1 MWSYLLI
8 TTFPGFLG
16 FNQSL
21 SLVDITSR
29 FGNPITIEESEDK
42 DYQAFTFTRDAYLLT
57 AITNKSS
64 QVVTLEAYGVN
75 KSVKY
80 KGVGLMSDFKSV
92 IKKFGE
98 PEKYI
103 FDEKRIN
110 IVYSDCVFT
119 MNKIGRKNYYQVVG
133 MSVNMQKETKT
144 GEKK

>member
-16 FNQSL
+16 FNQSP

-133 MSVNMQKETKT
+133 MSVNMQKENKT

>member
-1 MWSYLLI
+1 MSI
-8 TTFPGFLG
+8 SVFPGFLG
-16 FNQSL
+16 FNQSP
-21 SLVDITSR
+21 SLVDITTR

-42 DYQAFTFTRDAYLLT
+42 DYQSFTFTRDAYLLT

-103 FDEKRIN
+103 FDDKRIN

-133 MSVNMQKETKT
+133 MSVNMQKQTKT
-144 GEKK
+144 EGN

>member
-1 MWSYLLI
+1 MLGILMSI
-8 TTFPGFLG
+8 SVFPGFLG
-16 FNQSL
+16 FNQSP
-21 SLVDITSR
+21 SLVDITTR

-42 DYQAFTFTRDAYLLT
+42 DYQSFTFTRDAYLLT

-103 FDEKRIN
+103 FDDKRIN

-133 MSVNMQKETKT
+133 MSVNMQKQTKT
-144 GEKK
+144 EAN

>member
-1 MWSYLLI
+1 MLGILMSI
-8 TTFPGFLG
+8 SVFPGFLG
-16 FNQSL
+16 FNQSP
-21 SLVDITSR
+21 SLVDITTR

-42 DYQAFTFTRDAYLLT
+42 DYQSFTFTRDAYLLT

-103 FDEKRIN
+103 FDDKRIN

-133 MSVNMQKETKT
+133 MSVNMQKQTKT
-144 GEKK
+144 EDN

>member
-1 MWSYLLI
+1 MLGILMSI
-8 TTFPGFLG
+8 SVFPGFLG
-16 FNQSL
+16 FNQSP
-21 SLVDITSR
+21 SLVDITTR

-42 DYQAFTFTRDAYLLT
+42 DYQSFTFTRDAYLLT

-103 FDEKRIN
+103 FDDKRIN

-133 MSVNMQKETKT
+133 MSVNMQKQTKT
-144 GEKK
+144 EGN

>member
-1 MWSYLLI
+1 M
-8 TTFPGFLG
+8 
-16 FNQSL
+16 
-21 SLVDITSR
+21 
-29 FGNPITIEESEDK
+29 
-42 DYQAFTFTRDAYLLT
+42 
-57 AITNKSS
+57 
-64 QVVTLEAYGVN
+64 TLEAYGVN

-133 MSVNMQKETKT
+133 MSVNMQKESKT